1 MLQVLKSNDDD
12 TDLLR
17 LNDLAKQHGLRFCK
31 VGRTYQF
38 NDYTAHG
45 LEQALGF
52 AEGFN
57 RAKWQGQ
64 TFNASDPFKLGQV
77 KPSSRF

>member
-1 MLQVLKSNDDD
+1 MKYDDKE

-17 LNDLAKQHGLRFCK
+17 LDSLAQQHGLTYKR

-38 NDYTAHG
+38 DDFTAHG

-52 AEGFN
+52 AEGFD
-57 RAKWQGQ
+57 RAKMQLQ
-64 TFNASDPFKLGQV
+64 NS
-77 KPSSRF
+77 